1 LEELYMSNGAVLT
14 GRHFMMGNIACAEGA
29 LAAGCRFAAGYP
41 ITPATEVAERLAER
55 LPPVGGTFLQME
67 DEIAS
72 IAAVIGASW
81 GGMKAM
87 TATSGPGISLMLENI
102 GFALGTETPCVIVNV
117 MRGGPTTG
125 IPAVELQGD
134 VIQPRRG
141 SHGDYQII
149 ALAPSS
155 VQEAFDY
162 TVEAFNLAERY
173 RTPVFVLSDA
183 FLGHMREELVIP
195 QAGEIP
201 VVDRRLFPP
210 DKDVETLPAFLD
222 EDVAPMPVFGR
233 GHKAHVTS
241 SCHDAY
247 GRRNVIDAKAL
258 DVFIRKLNDKIEK
271 HQDAIVR
278 VASDAD
284 GAEVVLVSYGSIFR
298 CAQAAVEQGRAEG
311 MALGWFKLG
320 TLWPFPDR
328 EIAALAERVRHL
340 IVLENNLGQIFHYV
354 QAAAAGRARVSFL
367 PPRILG
373 ELHEIEDILKAV
385 REVRS

>member
-1 LEELYMSNGAVLT
+1 MSNRAVLS

-55 LPPVGGTFLQME
+55 LPAIGGTFLQME

-72 IAAVIGASW
+72 IAAVIGAAW
-81 GGMKAM
+81 GGMKSL
-87 TATSGPGISLMLENI
+87 TATSGPGVSLMLENI
-102 GFALGTETPCVIVNV
+102 GFAVGTETPCVIVNV

-125 IPAVELQGD
+125 IPSVELQGD

-155 VQEAFDY
+155 VQECFDY
-162 TVEAFNLAERY
+162 TVEAFNLSEKF

-183 FLGHMREELVIP
+183 FLGHMREELVVPEPAAIP
-195 QAGEIP
+195 L
-201 VVDRRLFPP
+201 VDRTRFPRGV
-210 DKDVETLPAFLD
+210 DVESLRGFLD
-222 EDVAPMPVFGR
+222 EDVAPMPVFGE

-247 GRRNVIDAKAL
+247 GRRNVIDAAAL
-258 DVFIRKLNDKIEK
+258 DVFIKKLNGKIEK
-271 HQDAIVR
+271 HRDEIVR
-278 VASDAD
+278 VSSDVE
-284 GAEVVLVSYGSIFR
+284 GAETVLVSYGSISR
-298 CAQAAVEQGRAEG
+298 CAQAAVEAGRAEG
-311 MALGWFKLG
+311 LRVGWFKLG
-320 TLWPFPDR
+320 TIWPFPDK
-328 EIAALAERVRHL
+328 EIAALAERAKHL
-340 IVLENNLGQIFHYV
+340 IVLENNLGQVVTYV
-354 QAAAAGRARVSFL
+354 AAAAAGRAGVSFL

-385 REVRS
+385 REVRA

>member
-1 LEELYMSNGAVLT
+1 MSNGAVLT

>member
-1 LEELYMSNGAVLT
+1 MNRGAVLT
-14 GRHFMMGNIACAEGA
+14 GRHFMQGNIACAEGA

-55 LPPVGGTFLQME
+55 LPGVGGTFLQME

-81 GGMKAM
+81 GGLKAM

-125 IPAVELQGD
+125 IPSVELQGD
-134 VIQPRRG
+134 VVQPRRG

-162 TVEAFNLAERY
+162 TVEAFNLAERF

-183 FLGHMREELVIP
+183 FLGHMREELIIP
-195 QAGEIP
+195 EATRIP
-201 VVDRRLFPP
+201 IADRKAFPP
-210 DKDVETLPAFLD
+210 GQDTESLPGFLD

-247 GRRNVIDAKAL
+247 GRRNVIDATAL
-258 DVFIRKLNDKIEK
+258 DVFIKKLNDKIAK
-271 HQDAIVR
+271 HRDEIVR
-278 VASDAD
+278 VAADAD
-284 GAEVVLVSYGSIFR
+284 GADVILVSYGSVFR
-298 CAQAAVEQGRAEG
+298 GAQAAVDAGRAEG
-311 MALGWFKLG
+311 LRLGWFKLG

-328 EIAALAERVRHL
+328 EIAALAKRAGHL
-340 IVLENNLGQIFHYV
+340 IVLENNLGQLFPYI
-354 QAAAAGRARVSFL
+354 QAAAAGRCSVSFL

-385 REVRS
+385 REVKP

>member
-1 LEELYMSNGAVLT
+1 MGNRAVLT

-55 LPPVGGTFLQME
+55 LPTVGGTFLQME

-155 VQEAFDY
+155 VQEAFDH
-162 TVEAFNLAERY
+162 TVEAFNLAERF
-173 RTPVFVLSDA
+173 RTPVFVLTDA
-183 FLGHMREELVIP
+183 FLGHMREELIVPEADQIP
-195 QAGEIP
+195 I
-201 VVDRRLFPP
+201 VDRKLFPP
-210 DKDVETLPAFLD
+210 DKDTETLPAFLD
-222 EDVAPMPVFGR
+222 ENVAPMPVFGK

-258 DVFIRKLNDKIEK
+258 DVFIQKLNDKIEK
-271 HQDAIVR
+271 HRDEIVR
-278 VASDAD
+278 VSSDAA
-284 GAEVVLVSYGSIFR
+284 GASIVLVSYGSIFR
-298 CAQAAVEQGRAEG
+298 CAQAAVEAGRAEG
-311 MALGWFKLG
+311 LPLGSFKLG

-328 EIAALAERVRHL
+328 EIAALAERARHL

-354 QAAAAGRARVSFL
+354 QAAAAGRAHVSFL
-367 PPRILG
+367 RPRVLG

-385 REVRS
+385 REVRP